1 MLRVKTKSALSVKSA
16 YLKEAMNIWQE
27 DKELCARIGQ
37 NGARLIK
44 NGFPV
49 GINIRWKSRKGYGI
63 LTHCNAGALATTG
76 IGTALAIIYQA
87 KTEGKRFKVYATETR
102 PVLQGARLTVW
113 ELQKNNIDTTLICD
127 SMAGKLMSDGKIDC
141 VIVGADRIARNGDTA
156 NKIGTYSLAVLAKH
170 HRIPF
175 YVAAPYSTFDPRIK
189 TGKDIPIEY
198 RAPEEVTHIA
208 NHPIAPKNTK
218 VYNPAFDVT
227 PAGLITAIITEKR
240 IFSPQRRRGRGRK

>member
-1 MLRVKTKSALSVKSA
+1 
-16 YLKEAMNIWQE
+16 MNIWQE
-27 DKELCARIGQ
+27 DKELCARIGR

-44 NGFPV
+44 N
-49 GINIRWKSRKGYGI
+49 GYGI

-87 KTEGKRFKVYATETR
+87 KAEGKRFRVYATETR

-113 ELQKNNIDTTLICD
+113 ELMRNKIDTTLICD
-127 SMAGKLMSDGKIDC
+127 SMAGKLMQESKIDC
-141 VIVGADRIARNGDTA
+141 VLLGADRIARNGDTA
-156 NKIGTYSLAVLAKH
+156 NKIGTYSLAVLAKY

-175 YVAAPYSTFDPRIK
+175 YVAAPYSTFDPNIR

-198 RAPEEVTHIA
+198 RSPEEVTHIA
-208 NHPIAPKNTK
+208 DHSIAPRNTK

-227 PAGLITAIITEKR
+227 PAGLITAIITEKGVVYHKGTKKTR
-240 IFSPQRRRGRGRK
+240 FP